1 MLQSLYNTNHIYIGV
16 IYIIIGLI
24 GGSLGFG
31 LSIIIRLELSLPG
44 FNNVAAINYNS
55 IITFHGLLM
64 IFFMIMPILIGG
76 FGNVLIPILIGCND
90 MIFPRLNLFSLWLS
104 FFSLI
109 LICLSLLIDSGVNA
123 GWTFYVPLSKMNYSS
138 IDLLFFSLHL
148 AGLSSLFGA
157 INFISSI
164 LSISSFSLLYLFN
177 FIELFSWSIF
187 FTSLLLIISIPVLAA
202 CITMI
207 ISDRHF
213 NSCFF
218 DPLRG
223 GDLLLFQHLFWFF
236 GHPEVYILI
245 LPAFGLVSTIITKFT
260 QFIIFGRDSMLIA
273 LFLIGLLGCIV
284 WGHHMFAVGFD
295 IDSRAYFTS
304 STSIIGV
311 PTGIKLLNWL
321 LTLWANL
328 YFLITPLFF
337 ILGFLLSF
345 SFGGFTGLILAN
357 SIIDLI
363 LHDSYFVVGHFH
375 YVLSLGAVYAI
386 FSSFYTYSLF
396 LLNFSYNIHHTQSKS
411 SRNTLLNKLQ
421 NTMGNHNSIS
431 HPLFSISSIAFNDF
445 IGRLAYISFF
455 ISSNLLFFPMHS
467 LGIFGFP
474 RRIFD
479 YSINFYRFHWLSSLS
494 LIGIGFSLLLFLLSF
509 FC

>member
-1 MLQSLYNTNHIYIGV
+1 
-16 IYIIIGLI
+16 LI
-24 GGSLGFG
+24 GG
-31 LSIIIRLELSLPG
+31 
-44 FNNVAAINYNS
+44 
-55 IITFHGLLM
+55 M
-64 IFFMIMPILIGG
+64 
-76 FGNVLIPILIGCND
+76 GNILIPILIGCND

-148 AGLSSLFGA
+148 AGLSSLFGS

-284 WGHHMFAVGFD
+284 WGHHMFVVGFD

-321 LTLWANL
+321 LTLWSNL
-328 YFLITPLFF
+328 YYLITPLFF

-375 YVLSLGAVYAI
+375 YVLSLGAVYTI
-386 FSSFYTYSLF
+386 FAGFYTYSLF
-396 LLNFSYNIHHTQSKS
+396 LLNFSYLHSHTHLSYIS
-411 SRNTLLNKLQ
+411 SVA
-421 NTMGNHNSIS
+421 
-431 HPLFSISSIAFNDF
+431 FSISPIAFNDF
-445 IGRLAYISFF
+445 IGRLAYIAFF
-455 ISSNLLFFPMHS
+455 ISSNLLFLPMHT

-509 FC
+509 YI

>member
-1 MLQSLYNTNHIYIGV
+1 
-16 IYIIIGLI
+16 
-24 GGSLGFG
+24 
-31 LSIIIRLELSLPG
+31 
-44 FNNVAAINYNS
+44 
-55 IITFHGLLM
+55 
-64 IFFMIMPILIGG
+64 
-76 FGNVLIPILIGCND
+76 
-90 MIFPRLNLFSLWLS
+90 
-104 FFSLI
+104 
-109 LICLSLLIDSGVNA
+109 
-123 GWTFYVPLSKMNYSS
+123 
-138 IDLLFFSLHL
+138 
-148 AGLSSLFGA
+148 
-157 INFISSI
+157 
-164 LSISSFSLLYLFN
+164 
-177 FIELFSWSIF
+177 
-187 FTSLLLIISIPVLAA
+187 
-202 CITMI
+202 
-207 ISDRHF
+207 
-213 NSCFF
+213 
-218 DPLRG
+218 
-223 GDLLLFQHLFWFF
+223 
-236 GHPEVYILI
+236 
-245 LPAFGLVSTIITKFT
+245 
-260 QFIIFGRDSMLIA
+260 MLIA

-328 YFLITPLFF
+328 YYLITPLFF
-337 ILGFLLSF
+337 IIGFLLSF

-386 FSSFYTYSLF
+386 FASFYTYSLF
-396 LLNFSYNIHHTQSKS
+396 LLNFSYNIHHKS
-411 SRNTLLNKLQ
+411 YSNNNLT
-421 NTMGNHNSIS
+421 HNSQSNNSIIHNNS
-431 HPLFSISSIAFNDF
+431 SSYLLFSISSIAFNDF
-445 IGRLAYISFF
+445 IGRLAYIAFF

-509 FC
+509 FT

>member
-1 MLQSLYNTNHIYIGV
+1 MN
-16 IYIIIGLI
+16 
-24 GGSLGFG
+24 
-31 LSIIIRLELSLPG
+31 
-44 FNNVAAINYNS
+44 
-55 IITFHGLLM
+55 
-64 IFFMIMPILIGG
+64 
-76 FGNVLIPILIGCND
+76 
-90 MIFPRLNLFSLWLS
+90 
-104 FFSLI
+104 
-109 LICLSLLIDSGVNA
+109 
-123 GWTFYVPLSKMNYSS
+123 FYVPLSKMNYSS
-138 IDLLFFSLHL
+138 IDLLFFSLHM
-148 AGLSSLFGA
+148 AGLSSLFGS

-164 LSISSFSLLYLFN
+164 LSVSSFSLLYLFN

-245 LPAFGLVSTIITKFT
+245 LPAFGLISSIISKFT

-284 WGHHMFAVGFD
+284 WGHYMFVVGFD

-304 STSIIGV
+304 STSVIAI

-321 LTLWANL
+321 LTLWSNL
-328 YFLITPLFF
+328 YYLITPIFF

-375 YVLSLGAVYAI
+375 YVLSLGAVYTIYSA
-386 FSSFYTYSLF
+386 FYTYSLF
-396 LLNFSYNIHHTQSKS
+396 LLNFSYIHS
-411 SRNTLLNKLQ
+411 
-421 NTMGNHNSIS
+421 NSNYV
-431 HPLFSISSIAFNDF
+431 LFSISSYGFNDWV
-445 IGRLAYISFF
+445 GRLSFISFF
-455 ISSNLLFFPMHS
+455 ISSNLLFFPLHS
-467 LGIFGFP
+467 LGILGFP
-474 RRIFD
+474 RRVFD
-479 YSINFYRFHWLSSLS
+479 YLIIFYRFNWLSSLS
-494 LIGIGFSLLLFLLSF
+494 IIGIGCSLVLFLLSF
-509 FC
+509 YV